1 MMEIKKEKMIR
12 KSSFCGGVHM
22 EYKISYIGDSN
33 VNNVHHI
40 GVDYNG
46 KYYSV
51 IFGRY
56 VNGGFFSIP
65 NMGVG
70 GELSKFG
77 DIFWNEE
84 SLCRTL
90 KSKRVAKVIAQA
102 IAEYRKELNNE
113 G

>member
-1 MMEIKKEKMIR
+1 M
-12 KSSFCGGVHM
+12 VD
-22 EYKISYIGDSN
+22 YKISYIGDSN

-65 NMGVG
+65 DFGVG
-70 GELSKFG
+70 CELSDFT
-77 DIFWNEE
+77 DIFWNTE
-84 SLCRTL
+84 SLCKVL
-90 KSKRVAKVIAQA
+90 KSKRVAKVIAMA
-102 IAEYRKELNNE
+102 IAEFMEEINYGK
-113 G
+113 